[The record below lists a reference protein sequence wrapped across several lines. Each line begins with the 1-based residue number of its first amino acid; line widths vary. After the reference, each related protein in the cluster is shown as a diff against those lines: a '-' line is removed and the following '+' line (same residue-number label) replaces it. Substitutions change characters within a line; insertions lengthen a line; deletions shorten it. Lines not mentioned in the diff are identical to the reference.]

1 VFDQAVDPLGKHTLQ
16 VALTRSTTSVR
27 RHHTRHRRVRTKKG
41 AELGGGLELRTQHGL
56 EHGQEQVLLPA
67 LVLVSV
73 QREHDRLEQSVDLR
87 EGNETAEGGDVT
99 GLGLEEEEEVR
110 VLLDLAFVRM
120 VSILRVCFLKML
132 FELIL
137 L

>member
-1 VFDQAVDPLGKHTLQ
+1 LK
-16 VALTRSTTSVR
+16 
-27 RHHTRHRRVRTKKG
+27 
-41 AELGGGLELRTQHGL
+41 
-56 EHGQEQVLLPA
+56 
-67 LVLVSV
+67 
-73 QREHDRLEQSVDLR
+73 QSVDLR

-110 VLLDLAFVRM
+110 VLLDLALVRM

-132 FELIL
+132 FELVL